1 MIKEYAGPIL
11 DEIGKAL
18 EDLDYSVLWKMVA
31 EIHGANRIF
40 FHAVGRPELP
50 MKNFAMYL
58 KHFGYRVHVVGD
70 VTCPA
75 IKPGDVFFVVS
86 GTGETKTSLGMVK
99 KCKEIGEIKVLLMT
113 AAEKSSIGELA
124 DQVLRVNCP
133 LPGVPSTVSSVQPIG
148 SLFDECVLYRPHQ
161 HLFIHHCVFHLFCH
175 FRYLLITFIDRIFL
189 FIHCHFHINN
199 FINI

>member
-1 MIKEYAGPIL
+1 MSTVSYTHL
-11 DEIGKAL
+11 DVYKRQ
-18 EDLDYSVLWKMVA
+18 DLDYSVLWKMVA

-99 KCKEIGEIKVLLMT
+99 KCKEIGEIDVYKRQKGGCG
-113 AAEKSSIGELA
+113 ARRG
-124 DQVLRVNCP
+124 R
-133 LPGVPSTVSSVQPIG
+133 
-148 SLFDECVLYRPHQ
+148 
-161 HLFIHHCVFHLFCH
+161 
-175 FRYLLITFIDRIFL
+175 
-189 FIHCHFHINN
+189 
-199 FINI
+199 

>member
-11 DEIGKAL
+11 DEIGKAF

-31 EIHGANRIF
+31 GREIHGANRIF

-99 KCKEIGEIKVLLMT
+99 KCKEIGEIKD
-113 AAEKSSIGELA
+113 AAHDGGGKIVYWGAGGSGASR
-124 DQVLRVNCP
+124 Q
-133 LPGVPSTVSSVQPIG
+133 LPSARRAEHGIFG
-148 SLFDECVLYRPHQ
+148 SAHRKPV
-161 HLFIHHCVFHLFCH
+161 
-175 FRYLLITFIDRIFL
+175 
-189 FIHCHFHINN
+189 
-199 FINI
+199 

>member
-148 SLFDECVLYRPHQ
+148 SLFD
-161 HLFIHHCVFHLFCH
+161 
-175 FRYLLITFIDRIFL
+175 
-189 FIHCHFHINN
+189 
-199 FINI
+199 